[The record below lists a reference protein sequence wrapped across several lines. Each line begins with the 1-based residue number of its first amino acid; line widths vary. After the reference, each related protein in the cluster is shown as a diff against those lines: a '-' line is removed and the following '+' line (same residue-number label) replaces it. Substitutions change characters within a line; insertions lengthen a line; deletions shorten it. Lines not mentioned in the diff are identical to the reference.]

1 MLIVRTGGTVGGSLF
16 IHSVALL
23 ANVGKTWLAWEEK
36 VDEGRHYPLSKGGAQ

>member
-23 ANVGKTWLAWEEK
+23 ANVGKTWLAWE
-36 VDEGRHYPLSKGGAQ
+36 DEGRHYPLSKGGAQ

>member
-1 MLIVRTGGTVGGSLF
+1 MLTVMMGGTVGVSLF

-36 VDEGRHYPLSKGGAQ
+36 AGEDRCLSKGEAR